1 LLTTEFHFD
10 SRRRSVKALKPLLCV
25 FPLLLAA
32 AALPAWAQEQAGGKV
47 VAVKAGRIL
56 DVRSGNYLGDQIILI
71 EAGKVREVGKAS
83 DIQPHVPAGAKLID
97 LSHYTV
103 LPGLID
109 AHTHLTGNPDQSGYQ
124 SLGISIPREALT
136 GARNAR
142 VTLEAGFTT
151 VRNVAAGGYSDIA
164 LRDAINAGD
173 VPGPRLVVSGPA
185 LGITGGHCDN
195 DLLAPQFHAF
205 ELGVADGVPAVMAK
219 VRENIKYGA
228 DVIKFCATGGVL
240 SQGDNPELEQY
251 SPEEMRAIIQ
261 EAHRLG
267 RKVAAHAH
275 GALGIRDA
283 VLAGVDSIEHGSFI
297 NEEDIQLMKER
308 GTYLVPTL
316 YLGDWLLE
324 NYQKLGLTDNMVA
337 KAKYVLPEAR
347 QHVGRAF
354 REGVKVAFGTDAAVY
369 PHGLNAH
376 EFPVMVKLGMTPLAA
391 LQAATLNAA
400 DLLGWSDRVGSLA
413 PGHFADLI
421 AVEGDPLQDITVLQ
435 NVKVVVKGGEVVKA
449 EPAAR

>member
-1 LLTTEFHFD
+1 L
-10 SRRRSVKALKPLLCV
+10 VKALKTLV
-25 FPLLLAA
+25 FVLSALFAS
-32 AALPAWAQEQAGGKV
+32 AALPVRAQEPANTGV
-47 VAVKAGRIL
+47 VVVKAGRLL
-56 DVRSGNYLGDQIILI
+56 DVRSGNYLSDQLILI
-71 EAGKVREVGKAS
+71 ESGKVREVGKAR
-83 DIQPHVPAGAKLID
+83 DVQPHVPAGARIID
-97 LSHYTV
+97 LSRYTV

-109 AHTHLTGNPDQSGYQ
+109 AHTHLTGDPDQSGYR

-142 VTLEAGFTT
+142 VTLQAGFTT
-151 VRNVAAGGYSDIA
+151 VRNVGAGGYADIA

-173 VPGPRLVVSGPA
+173 VPGPRLVVSGPP

-205 ELGVADGVPAVMAK
+205 EPGVADGVPAVMAK

-251 SPEEMRAIIQ
+251 SPEEMRALVQ

-316 YLGDWLLE
+316 YLGDWLLQ
-324 NYQKLGLTDNMVA
+324 NYKKLGLTDNMVD
-337 KAKYVLPEAR
+337 KAKYVLPQAR

-376 EFPVMVKLGMTPLAA
+376 EFAVMVNLGMTPLTAI
-391 LQAATLNAA
+391 QAATINGA
-400 DLLGWSDRVGSLA
+400 DLLGWSDRVGSLE

-421 AVEGDPLQDITVLQ
+421 AVDGDPLQDVTVLQ
-435 NVKVVVKGGEVVKA
+435 DVKVVMKGGEVVK
-449 EPAAR
+449 EESSR

>member
-1 LLTTEFHFD
+1 M
-10 SRRRSVKALKPLLCV
+10 KALKTLV
-25 FPLLLAA
+25 FVLSTLFAS
-32 AALPAWAQEQAGGKV
+32 AALPVRAQEPTNTGV
-47 VAVKAGRIL
+47 VAVKAGRLL
-56 DVRSGNYLGDQIILI
+56 DVRSGNYLSDQFILI
-71 EAGKVREVGKAS
+71 ESGKVREVGKAR
-83 DIQPHVPAGAKLID
+83 DVQPHVPAGARVID

-109 AHTHLTGNPDQSGYQ
+109 AHTHLTGDPDQSGYR

-142 VTLEAGFTT
+142 VTLQAGFTT
-151 VRNVAAGGYSDIA
+151 VRNVGAGGYSDIA

-173 VPGPRLVVSGPA
+173 VPGPRLVVSGPP

-251 SPEEMRAIIQ
+251 SPEEMRALVQ

-275 GALGIRDA
+275 GSLGIKDA

-297 NEEDIQLMKER
+297 SEEDIQLMKER

-316 YLGDWLLE
+316 YLGDWLLQ
-324 NYQKLGLTDNMVA
+324 NYQKLGLTDNMVD

-376 EFPVMVKLGMTPLAA
+376 EFAVMVKLGMTPLAA
-391 LQAATLNAA
+391 IQAATINGA
-400 DLLGWSDRVGSLA
+400 DLLGWSDRVGSLE

-421 AVEGDPLQDITVLQ
+421 AVDGDPLQDVTILQ
-435 NVKVVVKGGEVVKA
+435 NVRVVMKGGVVVKE
-449 EPAAR
+449 ESSDR